1 MVVEPVHSISILG
14 HIVFCLL
21 DVMFLRVE
29 ELFYLI
35 FFAAR
40 RFSYLSIQ
48 ATSKYSADCI

>member
-1 MVVEPVHSISILG
+1 MVVEPVHSVSILG

-35 FFAAR
+35 FFCCTPLFISIYTGHFEV
-40 RFSYLSIQ
+40 FS
-48 ATSKYSADCI
+48 